1 MLINNECRECILN
14 KYSKR
19 YPENIAD
26 DVKEEYIKKL
36 KDILDK
42 YSLSLSAPEILE
54 KIAILQ
60 KDMFDYHEDLT
71 ECKKYYN
78 NLLLSLEDEM
88 WDKLM
93 ASDDYFSLAVGYAMT
108 GNYIDFGANS
118 NISED
123 FLREKLFDAINLEFD
138 KDELLNLKNDIL
150 SKNSLVFLT
159 DNCGEIVTD
168 KILIRAILNLN
179 PDIKISVIVRGSD
192 VLNDA
197 TLSDAKDVGLDLVVP
212 VYSNGTAICGTAL
225 ERITDE
231 SRRIFENGDIIIS
244 KGMGN
249 FETVY
254 GCGKNVYYLLM
265 CKCDMFAK
273 RFKMPMFSCVLKNE
287 KNLEI

>member
-19 YPENIAD
+19 YPENISND
-26 DVKEEYIKKL
+26 TKEVYIKSL
-36 KDILDK
+36 KEILDK
-42 YSLSLSAPEILE
+42 YSMSLSAPEILE
-54 KIAILQ
+54 KITILH
-60 KDMFDYHEDLT
+60 KDMFDCHEDLT

-88 WDKLM
+88 WTKLM

-118 NISED
+118 NISEA
-123 FLREKLFDAINLEFD
+123 FLREKLSDAVNLEFD
-138 KDELLNLKNDIL
+138 KNELSNLKNDII
-150 SKNSLVFLT
+150 SKKSLVFLT

-168 KILIRAILNLN
+168 KILIRAILKLN
-179 PDIKISVIVRGSD
+179 PKIQISVIVRGSD

-197 TLSDAKDVGLDLVVP
+197 TVYDAKEVGLDSIVP

-225 ERITDE
+225 DRITDE
-231 SRRIFENGDIIIS
+231 SRRIFESADIIIS

-287 KNLEI
+287 KNLEL

>member
-1 MLINNECRECILN
+1 MLINNKCRECILN

-19 YPENIAD
+19 HPEDID
-26 DVKEEYIKKL
+26 DIKKEEYVKKL
-36 KDILDK
+36 HKILDDF
-42 YSLSLSAPEILE
+42 SPVLSAPEILE
-54 KIAILQ
+54 KITALQ
-60 KDMFDYHEDLT
+60 KDMFDYREDLS

-78 NLLLSLEDEM
+78 RLLLSLEDEM
-88 WDKLM
+88 WDSLM
-93 ASDDYFSLAVGYAMT
+93 AADDFFLLAVGYAMT

-123 FLREKLFDAINLEFD
+123 LLRQKLNDAQNLDFD
-138 KDELLNLKNDIL
+138 KNELENLKSDIL
-150 SKNSLVFLT
+150 SKKSLVFLT

-168 KILIRAILNLN
+168 KLLIRAIQKLN
-179 PDIKISVIVRGSD
+179 PAIKISVIVRGAD
-192 VLNDA
+192 VFNDA
-197 TLSDAKDVGLDLVVP
+197 TLEDAKEVGLTQMVS

-225 ERITDE
+225 ERITPEARDVFE
-231 SRRIFENGDIIIS
+231 SGEIVVS

-265 CKCDMFAK
+265 CKCDMFAR